1 MRREND
7 HFHCPT
13 SELGMLLL
21 QTGKTLFQY
30 TFAHSLVEKKKKKSS
45 HCSCSDFK
53 CMICSTRQM
62 GSIVGMYQR
71 SVMIVQ
77 LLQG

>member
-1 MRREND
+1 MRWGYD

-13 SELGMLLL
+13 SELGMLFKL
-21 QTGKTLFQY
+21 
-30 TFAHSLVEKKKKKSS
+30 EKPYSSIYLPTPWLTKNNHSS